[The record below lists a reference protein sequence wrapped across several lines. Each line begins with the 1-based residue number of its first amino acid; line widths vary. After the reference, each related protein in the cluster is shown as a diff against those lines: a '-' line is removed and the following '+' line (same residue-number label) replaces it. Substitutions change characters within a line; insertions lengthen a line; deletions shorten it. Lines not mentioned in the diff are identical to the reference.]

1 MGRQVALEDRL
12 EFGKPGGM
20 GRPRWAGDEVAVG
33 DGVGDFDGGI
43 GAAGVFYFRGAG
55 GIGAKALA
63 FYDARGS
70 ENLRAM
76 AERGD
81 GLIGFGEMADEF
93 EDFWFGAEIFGS
105 AAAGDYQRVVIFGM
119 DVGESGVEREIVA
132 GLFGVSLIAF
142 EIVDGGADGLAGLF
156 VGADGVDG
164 VAEHLQGLEWD
175 HNFVVFDVI
184 AYEH

>member
-1 MGRQVALEDRL
+1 MALEDRL

-93 EDFWFGAEIFGS
+93 EDFGFEC
-105 AAAGDYQRVVIFGM
+105 GDIR
-119 DVGESGVEREIVA
+119 ERGRR
-132 GLFGVSLIAF
+132 GLPARRSFR
-142 EIVDGGADGLAGLF
+142 DGRRRK
-156 VGADGVDG
+156 
-164 VAEHLQGLEWD
+164 WR
-175 HNFVVFDVI
+175 
-184 AYEH
+184 